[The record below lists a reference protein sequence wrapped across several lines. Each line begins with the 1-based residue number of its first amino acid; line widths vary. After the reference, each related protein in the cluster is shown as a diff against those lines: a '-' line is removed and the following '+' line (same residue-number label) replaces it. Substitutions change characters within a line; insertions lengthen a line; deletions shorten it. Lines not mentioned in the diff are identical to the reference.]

1 MIDTPAPQDSAD
13 RDTPITPRLVASLV
27 GAAGDHDAPLLRR
40 IVAPLHPADMASLLA
55 QAPEETA
62 RTVFRLIG
70 PELPGELLAEL
81 DDDLRELAL
90 EILPN
95 TQIAA
100 AVADLDTDDAAAV
113 LAELDE
119 SDLADVLAQAP
130 DDVRLAVE
138 TSLAFEEET
147 AGRLMQREFV
157 AAPEH
162 WDVGRAIDHMREVG
176 DDLPDL
182 FFEIYLID
190 PGFRPVGAIAVSR
203 LMRAARGTPLAA
215 LAEPLRLLVRPEMDQ
230 EEVALAFQRYHL
242 ISAPVVDDAGRLNGM
257 ITVDDMVQVIQE
269 ENKEDLLA
277 LAGVSDAS
285 TADTVWSSVRARLPW
300 LGVNLLTALTAS
312 GLIALFEPTLEK
324 IVALAILMP
333 IVASMGG
340 NAGTQALAVAVRAIA
355 ARELTA
361 ANALRIIG
369 REVMTGAFNGLVLA
383 VVLAVVAGLWF
394 GQPLIALTIAIAV
407 VLNLTAAGLAGI
419 LVPLTLRRLGQDPAV
434 SSSVFVT
441 FTTDL
446 IGFCAFLGLAT
457 IILL

>member
-1 MIDTPAPQDSAD
+1 M
-13 RDTPITPRLVASLV
+13 
-27 GAAGDHDAPLLRR
+27 
-40 IVAPLHPADMASLLA
+40 
-55 QAPEETA
+55 
-62 RTVFRLIG
+62 
-70 PELPGELLAEL
+70 
-81 DDDLRELAL
+81 
-90 EILPN
+90 
-95 TQIAA
+95 
-100 AVADLDTDDAAAV
+100 
-113 LAELDE
+113 
-119 SDLADVLAQAP
+119 
-130 DDVRLAVE
+130 
-138 TSLAFEEET
+138 
-147 AGRLMQREFV
+147 
-157 AAPEH
+157 
-162 WDVGRAIDHMREVG
+162 
-176 DDLPDL
+176 
-182 FFEIYLID
+182 
-190 PGFRPVGAIAVSR
+190 
-203 LMRAARGTPLAA
+203 MRAARSTPLVA

-230 EEVALAFQRYHL
+230 EEVALSFQRYHL
-242 ISAPVVDDAGRLNGM
+242 ISAPVVDEAGRLTGM
-257 ITVDDMVQVIQE
+257 ITVDDVVQVIQD

-285 TADTVWSSVRARLPW
+285 TADTVWSSVRSRLPW
-300 LGVNLLTALTAS
+300 LGVNLITALTAS
-312 GLIALFEPTLEK
+312 ALIALFEPTIEK

-361 ANALRIIG
+361 SNALRIIG

-383 VVLAVVAGLWF
+383 LVLALVAGLWF
-394 GQPLIALTIAIAV
+394 REPLIALTIGIAV

>member
-1 MIDTPAPQDSAD
+1 MIDTPAPPEAAD
-13 RDTPITPRLVASLV
+13 RDTPITPRLVASLI

-40 IVAPLHPADMASLLA
+40 IVAPLHPADTAALLA

-70 PELPGELLAEL
+70 PELPAELLAEL

-119 SDLADVLAQAP
+119 GDLADVLAQAP
-130 DDVRLAVE
+130 DDVRRAIE
-138 TSLAFEEET
+138 TALAFEEDT

-162 WDVGRAIDHMREVG
+162 WDVGRVIDHMREVG

-190 PGFRPVGAIAVSR
+190 PGFRPVGGIAVSR
-203 LMRAARGTPLAA
+203 MMRAARSTPLSA

-230 EEVALAFQRYHL
+230 EEVALSFQRYHL
-242 ISAPVVDDAGRLNGM
+242 ISAPVVDEAGRLTGM
-257 ITVDDMVQVIQE
+257 ITVDDMVQVIQD

-285 TADTVWSSVRARLPW
+285 TADSVWSSVQARLPW
-300 LGVNLLTALTAS
+300 LGVNLLTALSAS
-312 GLIALFEPTLEK
+312 ALIALFQPTLEK

-361 ANALRIIG
+361 SNALRIIG
-369 REVMTGAFNGLVLA
+369 REVMTGAFNGLVVAL
-383 VVLAVVAGLWF
+383 VLALVAGVWF
-394 GQPLIALTIAIAV
+394 GQPLIALTIGIAV

-457 IILL
+457 MILL